1 MLGAIVGDVLGSIH
15 EHNPI
20 KTKNFELLNA
30 NCVFTDDTV
39 MTVAVADS
47 LMNGTPYVESLQ
59 MWGSSYPSAGYGC
72 WFNEWIYSDS
82 PEPYNSFGNGSAMRS
97 SSVGWLFDDD
107 TSVLKEAE
115 KSAVI
120 THNHPEGIK
129 GAQAV
134 ALGVFLGRTGNTKKG
149 IQDKLEVCFNYDLG
163 QKLDRIRPLYT
174 HDLTCQGS
182 VPQAIIAFL
191 ESDDFEDAIRNA
203 ISLGGDADT
212 QACIAGALA
221 EAYYMII
228 PDQIKQFVLN
238 KLTPDISEV
247 LNQLHSRTKV
257 VLN

>member
-1 MLGAIVGDVLGSIH
+1 MLGAIAGDVLGSIH
-15 EHNPI
+15 EFHPI
-20 KTKNFELLNA
+20 RTKNFILLNPE
-30 NCVFTDDTV
+30 CVFTDDTV
-39 MTVAVADS
+39 MTAAVADS
-47 LMNGTPYVESLQ
+47 LMNKIPYVESLQ
-59 MWGSSYPSAGYGC
+59 MWGRKYPRAGYGG
-72 WFNEWIYSDS
+72 WFKEWIHSDL
-82 PEPYNSFGNGSAMRS
+82 PKPYNSFGNGSAMRCS
-97 SSVGWLFDDD
+97 SIGWLFDDED
-107 TSVLKEAE
+107 SVLEEAKESAE
-115 KSAVI
+115 I

-134 ALGVFLGRTGNTKKG
+134 ALGVMLGRQGST
-149 IQDKLEVCFNYDLG
+149 KLEIQEKLEACFNYDLD
-163 QKLDRIRPLYT
+163 QKLDQIRPLYT

-191 ESDDFEDAIRNA
+191 ESNDFEDAIRNA